1 LGKNLDIKIKYILN
15 EENKEENKENKEE
28 NKEEK

>member
-15 EENKEENKENKEE
+15 NEENKENKEE